1 MMGENFW
8 HLTLQKKKI
17 GDNFKIILL
26 DNCGFF
32 TTFQSINGPLKK
44 GMTKK
49 KSQHQSIETTCTT
62 SQLLLLHC
70 IQLKLGNFL
79 DGYQRTRLCSIFVC
93 MSLQSGSK
101 T

>member
-44 GMTKK
+44 GMEKK
-49 KSQHQSIETTCTT
+49 ITT
-62 SQLLLLHC
+62 SIYRNYMYNITATATTL
-70 IQLKLGNFL
+70 
-79 DGYQRTRLCSIFVC
+79 YST
-93 MSLQSGSK
+93 
-101 T
+101 

>member
-8 HLTLQKKKI
+8 HLTLQKKKN

-44 GMTKK
+44 GMKK
-49 KSQHQSIETTCTT
+49 KNHNIN
-62 SQLLLLHC
+62 L
-70 IQLKLGNFL
+70 
-79 DGYQRTRLCSIFVC
+79 
-93 MSLQSGSK
+93 
-101 T
+101 